1 MTELMPGATVPA
13 RKIEDAQ
20 AQVYVDNF
28 KKILR
33 AARLNNHYPD
43 GRALASHAG
52 ILAPSLHRGLYS
64 GLEIDERTGL
74 PTYKEWTRA
83 QTDVTLAPAQ
93 RGALGDPQV
102 LRVKAEAH
110 PDSAHSRNFAR
121 YQYYADIEGT
131 SLVPLGQMNV
141 AVRRVDREKMEAHFH
156 VVLDKLDASGVFVRY
171 AIDIAQQGAQAIATV
186 DQRDQASQSD
196 SFHALIYQ
204 FTSLDAEF
212 TFVKLAS
219 MAGLRVERVIKGTVG
234 PFYQDWMSQPTGLKI
249 PRGSFVASFG
259 LDMAAVD
266 IEATRLNDPLAATGQ
281 DTTRQ
286 TYAQL
291 SQKLGYR
298 VFKDRKFVCPHADI
312 AMLRAFCDA
321 RGTKN
326 VIYGV

>member
-1 MTELMPGATVPA
+1 MTELMPGAVVPA
-13 RKIEDAQ
+13 RKIEDDR

-43 GRALASHAG
+43 GRALAAHAG
-52 ILAPSLHRGLYS
+52 VLAPSVHRGLYA

-93 RGALGDPQV
+93 RGALGDPQI
-102 LRVKAEAH
+102 LRSKAEAH

-131 SLVPLGQMNV
+131 GLVPLGQMNV
-141 AVRRVDREKMEAHFH
+141 AVRRVDRERLEAHFH
-156 VVLDKLDASGVFVRY
+156 VVLDKLDATGVFVRY

-186 DQRDQASQSD
+186 DQRDQAAQSE

-234 PFYQDWMSQPTGLKI
+234 PFYLDWMEHPAGLHI
-249 PRGSFVASFG
+249 PADGFVASFG

-266 IEATRLNDPLAATGQ
+266 VEATRLNDPLATPGKE
-281 DTTRQ
+281 TTRQ
-286 TYAQL
+286 TYDQL
-291 SQKLGYR
+291 GQRLGYR
-298 VFKDRKFVCPHADI
+298 VFKDRKFVCPHAQVTSV
-312 AMLRAFCDA
+312 RAFCEQH
-321 RGTKN
+321 GTKN